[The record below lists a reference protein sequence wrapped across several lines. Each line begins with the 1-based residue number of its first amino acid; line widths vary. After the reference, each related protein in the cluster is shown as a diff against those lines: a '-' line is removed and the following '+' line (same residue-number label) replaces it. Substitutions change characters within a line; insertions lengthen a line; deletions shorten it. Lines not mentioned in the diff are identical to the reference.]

1 MISPSIARAHT
12 TNAIQLLAAQRHADE
27 LAAEQERARVL
38 AEIEAMRPERTRALN
53 IRIDAAV
60 SRYMSEV
67 VEPAIVAAAQ
77 KGNTCAAFT
86 SSLWRYP
93 RNTPLGAIIKDEF
106 DNDAAG
112 LIQLSSLARHRVAWW
127 AGRRAAYRD
136 VSMQYH
142 ILYRVG
148 VKLQTLGYSVE
159 LPVIVNRTGCKVDQ
173 EFRPL
178 GIRW

>member
-12 TNAIQLLAAQRHADE
+12 TNAIQLLAAQRHAED

-60 SRYMSEV
+60 DRYISEV

-77 KGNTCAAFT
+77 KCNTYAAF
-86 SSLWRYP
+86 SECRWWNDSD
-93 RNTPLGAIIKDEF
+93 PLGAIITDEF

-112 LIQLSSLARHRVAWW
+112 LIHLSSLARHRVAWW